1 MCSEKHGLTLLS
13 GIQNHCEP
21 RNVLQVT
28 KGRWS
33 DSRSI
38 SAAQLVWI
46 NDHNY
51 LLREV
56 HHQYSSEPLLARR
69 PHIAA
74 QVRQAEKYCRPIL
87 YFRSMLLRNFIL
99 ISEECTEF
107 RQLWILQVK
116 RNCIEI
122 VLHWP
127 EQVDMEWNSNKRLTK
142 RKCKILMLRAIR
154 LWLKDFFYYETA
166 NNCYM
171 SLKISF
177 KLIATDSLLD
187 SRWHG
192 LPCSYTEHT
201 FVSDASEW
209 LWIRRDTFVNYS
221 RKRRVPGEL
230 YLLLELSPYR
240 TNHKDST
247 WRRGLKFCSPFS

>member
-1 MCSEKHGLTLLS
+1 MHSTWTDTLRKLLQQNAFSAEFIWVDRRVVCPSQASVLWKARTDSLLS

-56 HHQYSSEPLLARR
+56 HHQYPSEPLLARR

-107 RQLWILQVK
+107 RHLWILQVK

-142 RKCKILMLRAIR
+142 RKCKLLMPRAIR
-154 LWLKDFFYYETA
+154 LWLKDFFIMKLQTTA
-166 NNCYM
+166 IC
-171 SLKISF
+171 
-177 KLIATDSLLD
+177 
-187 SRWHG
+187 
-192 LPCSYTEHT
+192 
-201 FVSDASEW
+201 
-209 LWIRRDTFVNYS
+209 LW
-221 RKRRVPGEL
+221 K
-230 YLLLELSPYR
+230 
-240 TNHKDST
+240 
-247 WRRGLKFCSPFS
+247 